1 MNKKKVI
8 IGVLMAAIFIMLA
21 FIPAA
26 DNMHTAQSST
36 AIPQQGKAYQLNNQ
50 ATPHFLLNH
59 PNITINTVKLR
70 DGFMI
75 LTFINGSLSS
85 WVIYQNNIQ
94 AGRVNIMAFS
104 DGNFSHYS
112 HNVNENNT
120 TGAVNTSNMTNHTKA
135 SIAATYSP
143 GDAKYSIGWDGW
155 AISFSHS
162 ELCEIVT
169 ALNAGNAV
177 SSIIALITGFSGI
190 GAAIAAIPTVASIIM
205 GLGAIGLSDLA
216 HKCGNGAW
224 MGTNIF
230 VHPEVGC
237 NPVPYG
243 Y

>member
-36 AIPQQGKAYQLNNQ
+36 ATPQQGKVYQLNNQ

-75 LTFINGSLSS
+75 STFINGSLSS
-85 WVIYQNNIQ
+85 WAIYQNNIQ
-94 AGRVNIMAFS
+94 AGRVSILAFS
-104 DGNFSHYS
+104 DGKFSYYS
-112 HNVNENNT
+112 GNVNESST
-120 TGAVNTSNMTNHTKA
+120 RGAVNTSNMTNHTKA

-162 ELCEIVT
+162 ELCEIVG
-169 ALNAGNAV
+169 ALKAGSFT
-177 SSIIALITGFSGI
+177 SSLIALITGFTGI
-190 GAAIAAIPTVASIIM
+190 GAAIAAIPTVVAIIM
-205 GLGAIGLSDLA
+205 SLGEVGFSDLA
-216 HKCGNGAW
+216 HECGNGAW
-224 MGTNIF
+224 IGTNIF
-230 VHPEVGC
+230 LHPEVGC
-237 NPVPYG
+237 NPVPWG